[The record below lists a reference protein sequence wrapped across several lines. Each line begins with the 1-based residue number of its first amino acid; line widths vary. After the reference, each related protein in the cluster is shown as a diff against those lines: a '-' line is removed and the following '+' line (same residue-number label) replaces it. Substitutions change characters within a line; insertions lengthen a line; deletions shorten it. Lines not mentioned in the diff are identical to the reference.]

1 MAEANTT
8 NNNQPRRR
16 FLAYLFGVLSTI
28 IGFVLAI
35 PLAAFSLLPAFR
47 KARSQW
53 LELGSVT
60 DVAIGKPK
68 AFTYRYHK
76 FDGYLDK
83 LVRGTVYAV
92 THDGRTY
99 KVMSNVCP
107 HAACGVRWE
116 EDKKAFFCPCHNG
129 FFDADGKVTGGPPP
143 RPLDEFKHKVEGGK
157 LFIEVKEA

>member
-1 MAEANTT
+1 MAEVNTT
-8 NNNQPRRR
+8 NGYEPRRR
-16 FLAYLFGVLSTI
+16 FLAYLFGVLSTL
-28 IGFVLAI
+28 IGVVLAI

-47 KARSQW
+47 KAKSQW
-53 LELGSVT
+53 LELGSVA
-60 DVAIGKPK
+60 DVAMGEPK

-83 LVRGTVYAV
+83 LVRGTVYVV
-92 THDGRTY
+92 THDRRTF
-99 KVMSNVCP
+99 KVFSNVCT

-157 LFIEVKEA
+157 LLIEVKEA